1 MQTVFALVLKIA
13 QPKGKIAPGT
23 FKFILSLHFS
33 EKIANLPPTPGVGKA
48 FKVGA
53 IPWFLNWIILKI
65 FEVICTPNFV
75 CMLKWPFSNIFFKTS
90 HENRRFFTIFYVK
103 IILFVYFTH
112 KMAISQFSWAR
123 SHYDVIV
130 TSYINGWY
138 LFWHQ
143 WQEDVHTY
151 TLVVN
156 LALYDL
162 QYW

>member
-1 MQTVFALVLKIA
+1 MLKIA
-13 QPKGKIAPGT
+13 QPRGKIPPGT

-33 EKIANLPPTPGVGKA
+33 EKNFEPITYTGGKVSFQSWEVGG
-48 FKVGA
+48 VGA

-65 FEVICTPNFV
+65 FELICTPNFV
-75 CMLKWPFSNIFFKTS
+75 CKLEWPISNIFCKKTPRKS
-90 HENRRFFTIFYVK
+90 HVLTIFYVK
-103 IILFVYFTH
+103 IIFCLYFTH

-130 TSYINGWY
+130 TSYISGWY
-138 LFWHQ
+138 LFWYQ
-143 WQEDVHTY
+143 RKENVHTY

-156 LALYDL
+156 LGLYDL